1 MIPDYTWYHNR
12 QSAPNNMQLVPNSIH
27 SNKAVPHSGQNSL
40 SSGNY

>member
-40 SSGNY
+40 SSDNY